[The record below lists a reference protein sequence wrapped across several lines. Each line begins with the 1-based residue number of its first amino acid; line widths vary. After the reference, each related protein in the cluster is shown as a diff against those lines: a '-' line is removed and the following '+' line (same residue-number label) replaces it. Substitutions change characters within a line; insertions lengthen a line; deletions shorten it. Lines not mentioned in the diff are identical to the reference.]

1 MACYPEKI
9 YESEILDTVT
19 GAILQQARCVV
30 EAQHMIEQQKKSQEA
45 TVALLR
51 KKVKSLEALQR
62 ELNQKIEK
70 LYEDAV
76 IDNLLS
82 RDAYAAQKAR
92 LVEQRDNAQKAEAE
106 IQAEI
111 FEQTRD
117 CSIYAEQYQLYAD
130 MEVLP
135 DEAVADL
142 LDRVTVWPDGRVEV
156 LLRFLDELPTWS
168 GAAGRLEAAE

>member
-1 MACYPEKI
+1 
-9 YESEILDTVT
+9 
-19 GAILQQARCVV
+19 
-30 EAQHMIEQQKKSQEA
+30 MIEQQKKSQEA

-51 KKVKSLEALQR
+51 KKAKKPEALQR

-82 RDAYAAQKAR
+82 RDAYTAQKAR
-92 LVEQRDNAQKAEAE
+92 LVEQRDDAQKAEAE

-130 MEVLP
+130 AEVLP
-135 DEAVADL
+135 DDAAADL

-168 GAAGRLEAAE
+168 GAAGRSEAAE